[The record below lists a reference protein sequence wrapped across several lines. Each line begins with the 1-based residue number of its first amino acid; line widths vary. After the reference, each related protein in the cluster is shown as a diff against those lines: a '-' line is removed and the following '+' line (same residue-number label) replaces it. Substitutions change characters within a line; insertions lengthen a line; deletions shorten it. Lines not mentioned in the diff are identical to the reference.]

1 MNSSDLSPRFKEQT
15 FYEIKELSSI
25 LKMNYRTILDLIAT
39 GELQAYRIG
48 RVFRISTIQL
58 NDFLKSKEIKTTIN
72 PIKTLTPRLIV
83 RAVEKMKKKKQE
95 ETK

>member
-1 MNSSDLSPRFKEQT
+1 MKSSDLSPRFKEQE

-25 LKMNYRTILDLIAT
+25 LKLNYRTILDLIAT

-58 NDFLKSKEIKTTIN
+58 NDFLKSKEIKTT
-72 PIKTLTPRLIV
+72 RSY
-83 RAVEKMKKKKQE
+83 
-95 ETK
+95 

>member
-1 MNSSDLSPRFKEQT
+1 MKSSDLLPRFKEQD

-25 LKMNYRTILDLIAT
+25 LKLNYRTILDLIAT

-58 NDFLKSKEIKTTIN
+58 NDFLKSKEIKTT
-72 PIKTLTPRLIV
+72 RSY
-83 RAVEKMKKKKQE
+83 
-95 ETK
+95 

>member
-1 MNSSDLSPRFKEQT
+1 MSSSDLSSKIKEQH

-25 LKMNYRTILDLIAT
+25 LKLNYRTILDLIAT

-58 NDFLKSKEIKTTIN
+58 NDFLKSKEIKTT
-72 PIKTLTPRLIV
+72 RSY
-83 RAVEKMKKKKQE
+83 
-95 ETK
+95 

>member
-1 MNSSDLSPRFKEQT
+1 MKSSDLSPRFKEQE

-25 LKMNYRTILDLIAT
+25 LKLNYRTILDLIAT

-58 NDFLKSKEIKTTIN
+58 SRFLKSKEIKNIGSY
-72 PIKTLTPRLIV
+72 
-83 RAVEKMKKKKQE
+83 
-95 ETK
+95 

>member
-1 MNSSDLSPRFKEQT
+1 MKSSDLSPRFKEQE

-25 LKMNYRTILDLIAT
+25 LKLNYRTILDLIAT

-58 NDFLKSKEIKTTIN
+58 NDFLKSKEIKTT
-72 PIKTLTPRLIV
+72 KELLT
-83 RAVEKMKKKKQE
+83 
-95 ETK
+95 

>member
-1 MNSSDLSPRFKEQT
+1 MKSSDLSPKLKDGS

-25 LKMNYRTILDLIAT
+25 LKLNYRTILDLIAT

-58 NDFLKSKEIKTTIN
+58 NDFLKSKEIKTT
-72 PIKTLTPRLIV
+72 RSY
-83 RAVEKMKKKKQE
+83 
-95 ETK
+95 

>member
-1 MNSSDLSPRFKEQT
+1 MKSSDLLPRFKEQD

-25 LKMNYRTILDLIAT
+25 LKLNYRTILDLIAT

-58 NDFLKSKEIKTTIN
+58 SRFLKSKEIKNTGSY
-72 PIKTLTPRLIV
+72 
-83 RAVEKMKKKKQE
+83 
-95 ETK
+95 

>member
-1 MNSSDLSPRFKEQT
+1 MNSSDLSPRFKEQD

-25 LKMNYRTILDLIAT
+25 LKLNYRTILDLIAT

-58 NDFLKSKEIKTTIN
+58 NDFLKSKEIKTT
-72 PIKTLTPRLIV
+72 RSY
-83 RAVEKMKKKKQE
+83 
-95 ETK
+95 

>member
-1 MNSSDLSPRFKEQT
+1 MKSSDLSPRFKEQT

-25 LKMNYRTILDLIAT
+25 LKLNYRTILDLIAT

-58 NDFLKSKEIKTTIN
+58 NDFLKSKEIKTT
-72 PIKTLTPRLIV
+72 RSY
-83 RAVEKMKKKKQE
+83 
-95 ETK
+95 

>member
-1 MNSSDLSPRFKEQT
+1 MKSSDLSPRFKEQE

-25 LKMNYRTILDLIAT
+25 LKLNYRTILDLIAT

-58 NDFLKSKEIKTTIN
+58 SRFLKSKEIKNTGSY
-72 PIKTLTPRLIV
+72 
-83 RAVEKMKKKKQE
+83 
-95 ETK
+95 